1 MFKATDCT
9 PKVCKSMEKAELWQS
24 AFTQFKESKS
34 IFILQEP
41 CSIVTHTHTDTHCPM
56 GVQAAP
62 PPLPLQV
69 KRPTQKGHMTQP
81 LAFLSV
87 LLCISGVHET
97 LRHPPLLSLAHARL
111 LVAVAES
118 RACQEPC
125 LGATWNDKMRMRA
138 RGWHMVLI
146 SSQVYRG
153 SLSTEHNQTYSQHPA
168 HWTSSHT
175 HRFPHD
181 ATDPSENEIIFH
193 YFNLSLQKETLKL
206 CILDRVLL
214 GWYKYVFDDFLVNRS
229 FGINENEKQVR
240 RLTLRDLVKGWWISV
255 CTDK

>member
-1 MFKATDCT
+1 MFFDNQVFTKFKKA
-9 PKVCKSMEKAELWQS
+9 KYILQSAELNWLTS
-24 AFTQFKESKS
+24 TRR
-34 IFILQEP
+34 
-41 CSIVTHTHTDTHCPM
+41 HTHCPM
-56 GVQAAP
+56 GERAAP

-69 KRPTQKGHMTQP
+69 KRPTQRGHMTQP
-81 LAFLSV
+81 LAFLPV

-125 LGATWNDKMRMRA
+125 LGATWIDKMRMRA

-153 SLSTEHNQTYSQHPA
+153 LYPRNIIRPTPSIWTPEHNLAHIDSPMTPLFHPKKG
-168 HWTSSHT
+168 
-175 HRFPHD
+175 
-181 ATDPSENEIIFH
+181 IVFH
-193 YFNLSLQKETLKL
+193 HLKLLLYEEKLKL
-206 CILDRVLL
+206 CLLHRGLL
-214 GWYKYVFDDFLVNRS
+214 GSYKYAFDDFLVNRS
-229 FGINENEKQVR
+229 FGINENEKQIL
-240 RLTLRDLVKGWWISV
+240 RLALRDLVKCWWISV